1 MPKRNVLLSFLLMPA
16 FFLAACETKQQNDPT
31 VDTSSP
37 SGVIQKQNDK
47 KADDDLPFR
56 AMLTSSRFEKE
67 IHAAA
72 QGELRPASSAVKFRW
87 DFSADKSYL
96 YDFRQKVVSKSYGET
111 NRDSS
116 ASLNG
121 RLSMKSK
128 GDGTADMGL
137 DQMRA
142 QMNFGQ
148 KKEPKT
154 KPLKI
159 PPMAMPGISEDGS
172 LPAGSNPQAI
182 LTRFL
187 FPFPEEAL
195 ATGATAQIPLH
206 VPFNAGGSPLTV
218 KGEARVKMMG
228 LIERDGR
235 TLACLEVTYDI
246 SDLDVPKELNG
257 DYGCSTRG
265 RALIFYDVKDRA
277 LESADMAI
285 VMGIRA
291 SVPNSPIQTAM
302 DNDYHIQI
310 VRKR

>member
-1 MPKRNVLLSFLLMPA
+1 MPKRNVLFSFLLMPA
-16 FFLAACETKQQNDPT
+16 FFLAACETKQQNGPPD
-31 VDTSSP
+31 
-37 SGVIQKQNDK
+37 VIQKQNDK
-47 KADDDLPFR
+47 ETDDDLPFR

-67 IHAAA
+67 IRAAA
-72 QGELRPASSAVKFRW
+72 QGKLRPASNAVKFRW
-87 DFSADKSYL
+87 DFSADKSYV

-116 ASLNG
+116 ASLDG

-128 GDGTADMGL
+128 GDGTADMVL

-142 QMNFGQ
+142 QMNFGP
-148 KKEPKT
+148 KKETKT
-154 KPLKI
+154 EPSEI
-159 PPMAMPGISEDGS
+159 PPMVMPGIPEDGS

-187 FPFPEEAL
+187 FPFPKEAM

-206 VPFNAGGSPLTV
+206 MPFNAGGSPLTV

-246 SDLDVPKELNG
+246 SDLDVPKELDG
-257 DYGCSTRG
+257 EYGCSTHG

-277 LESADMAI
+277 LESADLAI

-291 SVPNSPIQTAM
+291 SMPNSPFTTAM
-302 DNDYHIQI
+302 DSDNHIQI

>member
-1 MPKRNVLLSFLLMPA
+1 MPKQNAFFCFLLMPA
-16 FFLAACETKQQNDPT
+16 FFLAACETKQQYN
-31 VDTSSP
+31 
-37 SGVIQKQNDK
+37 K
-47 KADDDLPFR
+47 KTDDDLPFR

-72 QGELRPASSAVKFRW
+72 QGDLRPASSAVKFRW
-87 DFSADKSYL
+87 DFSADKSYV

-116 ASLNG
+116 ASMNG

-128 GDGTADMGL
+128 GDGTADMVF

-142 QMNFGQ
+142 QMNFG
-148 KKEPKT
+148 KKNKKTEPSE
-154 KPLKI
+154 I
-159 PPMAMPGISEDGS
+159 PPMVIPGIPEDGS

-187 FPFPEEAL
+187 FPFPKEAL

-206 VPFNAGGSPLTV
+206 MPFNAGGSPLTV

-246 SDLDVPKELNG
+246 SDLDVPKELDG

-265 RALIFYDVKDRA
+265 RGLIFYNVKDRA

-291 SVPNSPIQTAM
+291 SMPNAPLSIAM
-302 DNDYHIQI
+302 DNDNHIQI